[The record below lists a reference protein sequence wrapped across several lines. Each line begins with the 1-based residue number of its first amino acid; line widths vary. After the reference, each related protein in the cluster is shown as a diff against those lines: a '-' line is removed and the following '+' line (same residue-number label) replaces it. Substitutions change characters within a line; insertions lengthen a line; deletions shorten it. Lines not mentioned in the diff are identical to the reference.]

1 MKPAARTAALLTGA
15 VVVLAAPVVAM
26 RSWSDPADPRIVIG
40 AAAPATLIPGDVRDP
55 TGRMVAGAVWTGLT
69 AYEPR
74 TGIPVNAAA
83 ESIAGDN
90 RRTWTVRLRAGGRFH
105 DGSPV
110 TARSFTDAWTAVL
123 RERWH
128 GARLFTDVARVRGA
142 ARAAETGRVDGLD
155 VEDDR
160 TFRVT
165 LDRPFAG
172 FPSLLADPAFLPMP
186 DGVLRSR
193 DWAAYGRRPVGN
205 GPLRV
210 LRRSPQEITLT
221 PAEQSA
227 GSERGDRRD
236 IVIKTM
242 PDPARQYAAALAG
255 DVDIATGVPSSRHES
270 MDAQFPRR
278 HLTVPGRTVTYLAFP
293 LWDERYSSA
302 TLRQALSLAID
313 RGRITETALG
323 HQAAPADSLIP
334 PGIVLGRRNSPC
346 RRCVYDARAAAAT
359 LADAGGPPGP
369 VTLWYPA
376 GTGDERWVHTLARQF
391 GSDLKL
397 DVRPKA
403 MPAAGYTAAIAGREV
418 DGPFVLHAT
427 ADYPSPVATLAALLD
442 APTGYAGTDPG
453 DQVDRANR
461 AARPEDGVIPARLAE
476 SSLLRDLPMIPLWSD
491 HDHLVW
497 SERLSGVTAD
507 AFGGLRLDRLTIED

>member
-26 RSWSDPADPRIVIG
+26 RVWSTPADPRIVVG

-55 TGRMVAGAVWTGLT
+55 TGRMIAGAVWTGLT

-74 TGIPVNAAA
+74 SGIPVKAAA
-83 ESIAGDN
+83 ESIDSDD
-90 RRTWTVRLRAGGRFH
+90 RRTWTVRLRAGGRFQ

-110 TARSFTDAWTAVL
+110 TAGSFTGAWTAVL

-128 GARLFTDVARVRGA
+128 GARLFTDVARVQGA
-142 ARAAETGRVDGLD
+142 ARAAETGRVGGLD

-186 DGVLRSR
+186 GNVLRSR
-193 DWAAYGRRPVGN
+193 DWLTYGRRPVGN

-221 PAEQSA
+221 PA
-227 GSERGDRRD
+227 GRGTGGDRRD
-236 IVIKTM
+236 IVIKAM
-242 PDPARQYAAALAG
+242 PDPEGQYAAALAG
-255 DVDIATGVPSSRHES
+255 DVDIATQVPAARHES
-270 MDAQFPRR
+270 MDAEFPRR
-278 HLTVPGRTVTYLAFP
+278 HLTVPGRTVTHLGFP
-293 LWDERYSSA
+293 LWDKRYSSA

-313 RGRITETALG
+313 RGRITTTALG
-323 HQAAPADSLIP
+323 RQAEPADSLIP
-334 PGIVLGRRNSPC
+334 PGITLGRRNSPC

-359 LADAGGPPGP
+359 LADAGGLPGP
-369 VTLWYPA
+369 VTLWYSA
-376 GTGDERWVHTLARQF
+376 GAGDERWVPALARQL

-397 DVRPKA
+397 DVRPQA
-403 MPAAGYTAAIAGREV
+403 LPAADYAAAIAGRRV
-418 DGPFVLHAT
+418 DGPFVLHTT
-427 ADYPSPVATLAALLD
+427 ADYPSPVAALASLLD
-442 APTGYAGTDPG
+442 VPTGYAGADPD
-453 DQVDRANR
+453 DQLERANR

-476 SSLLRDLPMIPLWSD
+476 SSLLRDLPLIPLWSD

-497 SERLSGVTAD
+497 SERLSGVVAD
-507 AFGGLRLDRLTIED
+507 AFGGLRLDRLAIDN